1 MEFEYKAKDE
11 GGRTVTGV
19 LEADDEDVLADLLD
33 EQNLFLI
40 HAGPAKKKEAS
51 GRLFERIQ
59 ARDVL
64 NFTSDMAT
72 MLSVGISLT
81 LTLRDLAEGADKVK
95 MKTVIGDLLA
105 SVEAGSSLSAAFGRH
120 PEVFDDVYVSIIQ
133 AGEDSGN
140 LDRVLE
146 DLANFLEWKGDIR
159 RDVIQALI
167 YPIMVLGAV
176 TGLVILLATV
186 VFPQFSNVL
195 SQSRGPM
202 PLPTQILFGLSEFL
216 VGYWW
221 LIILL
226 VVVSI
231 VTFSLWVR
239 TDSGRLRFD
248 GLLLK
253 MPIFGILVRDIALS
267 RFCHFFQILF
277 NAGVDISQTLET
289 LQTVVGNRV
298 DGNATAAVRNEIR
311 AGESIAGS
319 LAATEQFPA
328 MVVRVFRVGETSGQL
343 DSSLAKICTYYDKEI
358 PSTIKRVFATM
369 EPLLYVFLAV
379 VVLTVALAIYLPLY
393 QMMESFQG

>member
-19 LEADDEDVLADLLD
+19 LEADDEDGLADLLD

-40 HAGPAKKKEAS
+40 QAGPAKKKEEG
-51 GRLFERIQ
+51 GRLFERIKP
-59 ARDVL
+59 RDVL
-64 NFTSDMAT
+64 TFTSDVAT

-81 LTLRDLAEGADKVK
+81 LTLQDLADGAEKAK
-95 MKTVIGDLLA
+95 MRTVIEDLLA

-120 PEVFDDVYVSIIQ
+120 PEVFDEVYVSIVQ

-140 LDRVLE
+140 LDGVLE
-146 DLANFLEWKGDIR
+146 HLANFLEWKGDIR
-159 RDVIQALI
+159 RDVLQALI
-167 YPIMVLGAV
+167 YPFMVLGAV

-195 SQSRGPM
+195 SQARGPM
-202 PLPTQILFGLSEFL
+202 PLPTQILFGLSELL

-226 VVVSI
+226 LVVSV
-231 VTFSLWVR
+231 VTFFFWVR

-253 MPIFGILVRDIALS
+253 MPIFGVLVRDIALS

-298 DGNATAAVRNEIR
+298 LGNATAAVRNEIR

-319 LAATEQFPA
+319 LAATAQFPA

-358 PSTIKRVFATM
+358 PSTIKRVFAMM

-393 QMMESFQG
+393 QMMQSFQG